1 MINFNSD
8 EIKKDYIYN
17 PQKKTSIS
25 FAQIFA
31 NSLYIS
37 DNDLNSITFNESR
50 RLALLILKEPEVIVS
65 TLIACWQSNIHPAIL
80 SPNLNK
86 EEYLS
91 YSNEFKTN
99 LFIVEDDIFD
109 SESDIVQIKI
119 KFDNSIELNSFNLNF
134 NEENIALILFS
145 SGTTGKPKSIPLSF
159 NNITSNI
166 NSFTKN
172 LRITNA
178 NEFLCAS
185 PLWHAHG
192 LYNSFLTALFLK
204 TRVFYLGQIS
214 LLNVNILFEA
224 IKLNKNIIFHITP
237 SMIPILLMISNKIAQ
252 LPIFYR
258 VVCGTSFLD
267 LKSKVK
273 FEDVYKTQIIQQY
286 GMTETLF
293 MTVNSFDSINR
304 PDSVGRALDSVK
316 IEIWNNNNQLQVGE
330 VGSIRVKSTSYF
342 GYSYDEYFNV
352 DAIKNEYFN
361 TQDLGY
367 LDDDGYLYI
376 TGREK
381 DLIKKGGFSISANQ
395 LDSKIL
401 LLNEINESCTIS
413 VLDEIVGEEI
423 YTFYVASQDF
433 EKKYFVNHL
442 NSFFHQNLQPKT
454 YYRIS
459 EIPKNSIGKYDKLKL
474 IEILKSKFN
483 V

>member
-8 EIKKDYIYN
+8 EIKKDYIHN

-37 DNDLNSITFNESR
+37 ENYLNSITFNESR
-50 RLALLILKEPEVIVS
+50 RLALLILKEPEVIIS
-65 TLIACWQSNIHPAIL
+65 TLIACWKNNIHPAIL

-91 YSNEFKTN
+91 YSIEFKTN
-99 LFIVEDDIFD
+99 LFFVEENIFD
-109 SESDIVQIKI
+109 SDKDVVQIKV
-119 KFDNSIELNSFNLNF
+119 KFDKTLEINSFNLNV

-159 NNITSNI
+159 NNIISNI
-166 NSFTKN
+166 NSFAKN
-172 LRITNA
+172 LGITNT
-178 NEFLCAS
+178 NEFMCAS

-192 LYNSFLTALFLK
+192 LYNSFLTSLFLK
-204 TRVFYLGQIS
+204 TRVFYLGQIG

-224 IKLNKNIIFHITP
+224 VKFNNNIVFHITP
-237 SMIPILLMISNKIAQ
+237 SMIPILLMISNKITH
-252 LPIFYR
+252 LPKFYR

-293 MTVNSFDSINR
+293 MTVNSFDSSNK
-304 PDSVGRALDSVK
+304 PDSVGKALDSVK
-316 IEIWNNNNQLQVGE
+316 IEIWNDYNQLQIGE
-330 VGSIRVKSTSYF
+330 VGSIRVKSASYF
-342 GYSYDEYFNV
+342 GYTYDEYLNGGTV
-352 DAIKNEYFN
+352 KNQYFD

-367 LDDDGYLYI
+367 LDHEGNLYI
-376 TGREK
+376 TGRKK
-381 DLIKKGGFSISANQ
+381 DLIKKGGFSISASQ

-401 LLNEINESCTIS
+401 LLNEIYESCTVSI
-413 VLDEIVGEEI
+413 LDEIVGEEI
-423 YTFYVASQDF
+423 YTFYVASKDF

-454 YYRIS
+454 YFRIS
-459 EIPKNSIGKYDKLKL
+459 EIPKNSIGKNDKLKL